1 MNVNNIYRDEW
12 DATVLQGAKM
22 AKDTTLNAE
31 ELKEKMYSHDAACR
45 IIGNDLKQKNVFLF

>member
-1 MNVNNIYRDEW
+1 MISDLVQKFFRDEW

-45 IIGNDLKQKNVFLF
+45 IIGTAKN

>member
-1 MNVNNIYRDEW
+1 MISDLEKFFRDEW

-45 IIGNDLKQKNVFLF
+45 IIGTAKNLILKK